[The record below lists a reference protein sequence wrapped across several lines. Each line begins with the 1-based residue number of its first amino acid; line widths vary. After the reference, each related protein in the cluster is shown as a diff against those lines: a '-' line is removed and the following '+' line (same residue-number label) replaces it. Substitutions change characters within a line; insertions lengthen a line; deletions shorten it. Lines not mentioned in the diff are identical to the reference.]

1 MTMNLIIKI
10 YNFILFGF
18 FDNFLKNSIGVIH
31 IGANSG
37 QEKDHYTKLRVERV
51 IWIEADPEIY
61 EILLRNIKNYKNFK
75 AYNYLVTDKNKKK
88 VKFNIANNDSN
99 SSSIFELKDSKR
111 LYPSLNYTKSI
122 LLNSKNLKTIVNEKK
137 INLNNFD
144 SLVLDVQGA
153 ELEILKGGGDLI
165 NKFKYIKLEAAEF
178 HMYSRN
184 PLYSEISKYLYSLGF
199 KEIKKTCIAKN
210 YNGKKAY
217 DVLYLNLHFRHKY

>member
-99 SSSIFELKDSKR
+99 SSSMFELKDSR
-111 LYPSLNYTKSI
+111 ILYPSLNYTKSI

-153 ELEILKGGGDLI
+153 ELKILKGGG
-165 NKFKYIKLEAAEF
+165 
-178 HMYSRN
+178 
-184 PLYSEISKYLYSLGF
+184 GF
-199 KEIKKTCIAKN
+199 N
-210 YNGKKAY
+210 
-217 DVLYLNLHFRHKY
+217 

>member
-1 MTMNLIIKI
+1 MTINLFIKI

-37 QEKDHYTKLRVERV
+37 QEKDHYKKLRVQRV

-61 EILLRNIKNYKNFK
+61 EILLRNIKNYKNYK

-99 SSSIFELKDSKR
+99 SSSIFTLKDSKR
-111 LYPSLNYTKSI
+111 LYPKLHYTKSI
-122 LLNSKNLKTIVNEKK
+122 LLNSKNLKTIVNKKK
-137 INLNNFD
+137 INLKNFD
-144 SLVLDVQGA
+144 SLVLDAQGA
-153 ELEILKGGGDLI
+153 ELEILKGGGHLI

-178 HMYSRN
+178 QMYSKN
-184 PLYSEISKYLYSLGF
+184 PLYSEISRYLYLLGF

-217 DVLYLNLHFRHKY
+217 DVLYLNLHFKHKY